1 VSIKSTGLI
10 EITCKKCN
18 KTHILNASEFD
29 WNCEE
34 KSNEKK
40 GMEISCKSFVI
51 KRCDCGNK
59 IIIRFK
65 ASEFPKSEFDTF
77 DFSYSIDGG
86 KIVLKE
92 FKLYSL

>member
-1 VSIKSTGLI
+1 VSIKSSGLLEVTCSKCA
-10 EITCKKCN
+10 EIY
-18 KTHILNASEFD
+18 ISNASDLE
-29 WNCEE
+29 WQCEE
-34 KSNEKK
+34 KSNEIK
-40 GMEISCKSFVI
+40 GKEISCKSFLI

-86 KIVLKE
+86 RVVFKE
-92 FKLYSL
+92 FKLYCL